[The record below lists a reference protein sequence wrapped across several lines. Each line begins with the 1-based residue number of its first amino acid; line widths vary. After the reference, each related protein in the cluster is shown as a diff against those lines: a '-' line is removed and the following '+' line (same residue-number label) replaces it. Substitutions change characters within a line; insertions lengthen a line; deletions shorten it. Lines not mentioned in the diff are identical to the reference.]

1 MIWFMTRN
9 YNSLPTVKNIDDVD
23 LNEAL
28 TRSCLRSEIG
38 KLCKDLIHL
47 LEWGTEVE
55 KTSLVEKCC
64 ILYNI
69 ILNIKFTGNCLCIY
83 LV

>member
-1 MIWFMTRN
+1 M
-9 YNSLPTVKNIDDVD
+9 DDVD
-23 LNEAL
+23 LNEA
-28 TRSCLRSEIG
+28 LRSEIG